1 MTKEIDALRRRV
13 AELEARE
20 SERERT
26 ETIQDALY
34 RIAEAA
40 SAAEDLQAFYATVHG
55 IVGGLMY
62 AENAYIALYDDQRQA
77 LNFPYYKDSVDT
89 DLPDPNA
96 WEPLGSGQASG
107 VTGYALRLGKP
118 IRIDQAAHR
127 ELVAKGE
134 FRTIGVVGDG
144 DWLGAPLV
152 AEGRTLGLIVVQSYT
167 NERLHT
173 DADKDLLAFV
183 GQHIGSALS
192 RARAIEE
199 TRQRNAELAIVNE
212 IGQAL
217 AEKLEFDAIIEL
229 VGERVRSIFDVRS
242 LFIALYDPV
251 ADQIS
256 WPYDIDE
263 GERFHR
269 DPRPLGPGITS
280 TVITTQRPVRVGS
293 RAEQEA
299 AGALQ
304 IGGTETLSWMG
315 VPIVGANRVVG
326 VVGLESVQ
334 PNAFSE
340 ADERLLS
347 TLATSMGVALENVRL
362 FDETKRLL
370 TETDQRA
377 AELAIINGV
386 QKGLAAE
393 IDMQAMY
400 DLVGDKIQETFDAQ
414 VVDISIYDREKRRLR
429 FPYTIERGVR
439 FPDESMELVGFRKH
453 IFDTDEPLLIDHDV
467 MARNIA
473 LGGDPAALLGEQ
485 PKSWLG
491 IPLRAGDRVV
501 GVISL
506 QNLDT
511 EYAFDEADVRLLST
525 IVASLS
531 VALENARLV
540 DETRQRNAE
549 LAIINGIQQG
559 LAAELDM
566 QAMYDLVGD
575 KIQEIFDSQVVDI
588 GVYDADQGLVHF
600 PYTIERGVRFP
611 DEPMEPIGFRKQVL
625 ESGQSLMI
633 NEDVMGRAREAGQGV
648 ISGEAPK
655 AVIYAPLMSAGRPSG
670 VVSVQN
676 IDREHAF
683 STSDLELLT
692 TLAASLSVALDNARL
707 IDETRQRAAELA
719 IVNSVGQ
726 ALAGHLE
733 LDALISDLGDQ
744 MRGTFDADLVYVALH
759 DRESDLIEFV
769 YYSEGG
775 VRRENPAMHY
785 GEGLTS
791 QILKTRAPLL
801 LNKDAQ
807 FKERTVVGTPASS
820 YLGVPIIAGDE
831 AIGVVSVQDTTV
843 SGRFGEADSR
853 LLATLAANVGVAIQN
868 ARLYRDA
875 QRQAAE
881 MTALAEVAAEISA
894 MLDLGSVLERI
905 ADRAMALLAAD
916 TSAVF
921 LAEDDGRVFRPI
933 VALGSFA
940 NAVKADTI
948 ELGEGIIGDLAK
960 RGEAEV
966 VNDVASDRRT

>member
-1 MTKEIDALRRRV
+1 MTKDIDALSRRV

-20 SERERT
+20 GERERT
-26 ETIQDALY
+26 EKIQDALY
-34 RIAEAA
+34 RIAAAA
-40 SAAEDLQAFYATVHG
+40 SAAEDLQAFYATIHG

-77 LNFPYYKDSVDT
+77 LNFAYYKDSVDT
-89 DLPDPNA
+89 DIPDPNA

-118 IRIDQAAHR
+118 IRLDQASHR

-134 FRTIGVVGDG
+134 FRTLGVVGDG

-167 NERLHT
+167 NDRLHT

-212 IGQAL
+212 IGGAL
-217 AEKLEFDAIIEL
+217 AQELEFGAIIEL
-229 VGERVRSIFDVRS
+229 VGDRVRSIFDVRS

-251 ADQIS
+251 ANQIS

-263 GERFHR
+263 GERFQR
-269 DPRPLGPGITS
+269 DPRPLGPGLTS

-293 RAEQEA
+293 MAEQEA
-299 AGALQ
+299 AGAVQ

-326 VVGLESVQ
+326 VVGLESVHA
-334 PNAFSE
+334 NAFSE
-340 ADERLLS
+340 GDERLLA

-400 DLVGDKIQETFDAQ
+400 DLVGDKIQEIFDAQ
-414 VVDISIYDREKRRLR
+414 VVDIGIFDPETRRLH

-453 IFDTDEPLLIDHDV
+453 VIETGQPLLIDHDIE
-467 MARNIA
+467 ARNA
-473 LGGDPAALLGEQ
+473 EFGNPAVISGE
-485 PKSWLG
+485 PPRSTLWV
-491 IPLRAGDRVV
+491 PLHAGDRVV
-501 GVISL
+501 GVFSL
-506 QNLDT
+506 QNLDI

-525 IVASLS
+525 IAASLS

-575 KIQEIFDSQVVDI
+575 KIQEIFDAQVVDI
-588 GVYDADQGLVHF
+588 GVYDQADALVRF
-600 PYTIERGVRFP
+600 PYSIERGVRFP
-611 DEPMEPIGFRKQVL
+611 DEPIALVGFRKEVL
-625 ESGQSLMI
+625 ESGRALML
-633 NEDVMGRAREAGQGV
+633 NEGVVARAAELGQAAA
-648 ISGEAPK
+648 IQGETAK
-655 AVIYAPLMSAGRPSG
+655 AVIFAPLMVGGHPSG
-670 VVSVQN
+670 VISVQN
-676 IDREHAF
+676 IDREFAF
-683 STSDLELLT
+683 SGSDLDLLT

-775 VRRENPAMHY
+775 VRREKPRHAVWRGPDLPDPQDPRAAPAQQ
-785 GEGLTS
+785 GRPVR
-791 QILKTRAPLL
+791 RAH
-801 LNKDAQ
+801 
-807 FKERTVVGTPASS
+807 
-820 YLGVPIIAGDE
+820 
-831 AIGVVSVQDTTV
+831 
-843 SGRFGEADSR
+843 GR
-853 LLATLAANVGVAIQN
+853 
-868 ARLYRDA
+868 RDA
-875 QRQAAE
+875 RQ
-881 MTALAEVAAEISA
+881 L
-894 MLDLGSVLERI
+894 LPRR
-905 ADRAMALLAAD
+905 AD
-916 TSAVF
+916 
-921 LAEDDGRVFRPI
+921 P
-933 VALGSFA
+933 
-940 NAVKADTI
+940 
-948 ELGEGIIGDLAK
+948 
-960 RGEAEV
+960 RG
-966 VNDVASDRRT
+966 

>member
-1 MTKEIDALRRRV
+1 MTKDIDALSRRV

-20 SERERT
+20 GERERT
-26 ETIQDALY
+26 EKIQDALY
-34 RIAEAA
+34 QIAAAA
-40 SAAEDLQAFYATVHG
+40 SAAEDLQAFYATIHG

-77 LNFPYYKDSVDT
+77 LNFAYYKDSVDT
-89 DLPDPNA
+89 DIPDPNA

-107 VTGYALRLGKP
+107 VTAYALRLGKP

-127 ELVAKGE
+127 ALVAKGE
-134 FRTIGVVGDG
+134 FRTLGVVGDG

-167 NERLHT
+167 NEQLHT

-217 AEKLEFDAIIEL
+217 AEKLEFGAIIEL
-229 VGERVRSIFDVRS
+229 VGDRVRSIFDVRS
-242 LFIALYDPV
+242 LFIAVYDPV
-251 ADQIS
+251 ANQIS

-269 DPRPLGPGITS
+269 DPRPLGPGLTS

-293 RAEQEA
+293 MAEQEA
-299 AGALQ
+299 AGAIQ
-304 IGGTETLSWMG
+304 IGGTQTLSWMG

-334 PNAFSE
+334 ANAFSE
-340 ADERLLS
+340 GDERLLA

-400 DLVGDKIQETFDAQ
+400 DLVGDKIQEIFDAQ
-414 VVDISIYDREKRRLR
+414 VVDIGIYDPETRRLH

-453 IFDTDEPLLIDHDV
+453 VIETGQPLLIDHDIE
-467 MARNIA
+467 ARNA
-473 LGGDPAALLGEQ
+473 EFGNPAVISGE
-485 PKSWLG
+485 PPRSTLWV
-491 IPLRAGDRVV
+491 PLHAGDRVV
-501 GVISL
+501 GVFSL
-506 QNLDT
+506 QNLDI

-525 IVASLS
+525 IAASLS

-540 DETRQRNAE
+540 DETRKRNAE

-575 KIQEIFDSQVVDI
+575 KIQEIFDAQVVDI

-611 DEPMEPIGFRKQVL
+611 DQPMEPIGFRKQVL
-625 ESGQSLMI
+625 TTGQSLMI
-633 NEDVMGRAREAGQGV
+633 NEDVMGRATEAGQGV

-655 AVIYAPLMSAGRPSG
+655 AVIYAPLMSAGRPAG

-676 IDREHAF
+676 IDHEHAF
-683 STSDLELLT
+683 STSDLDLLT
-692 TLAASLSVALDNARL
+692 TLSASLSVALDNARL

-733 LDALISDLGDQ
+733 LDALISDLGDK

-775 VRRENPAMHY
+775 VRRENPAMRY

-791 QILKTRAPLL
+791 QILKTREPLL

-807 FKERTVVGTPASS
+807 FAGRTVVGTPASS
-820 YLGVPIIAGDE
+820 YLGVPILAGDE
-831 AIGVVSVQDTTV
+831 AIGVVSVQDTTQ

-905 ADRAMALLAAD
+905 ADRARRLLAAAD
-916 TSAVF
+916 QRGPPGRAGRARSSCPSWPSARSP
-921 LAEDDGRVFRPI
+921 AP
-933 VALGSFA
+933 
-940 NAVKADTI
+940 
-948 ELGEGIIGDLAK
+948 
-960 RGEAEV
+960 
-966 VNDVASDRRT
+966 